1 MVVCLFLI
9 YFLKELLQNKAIPN
23 TPQVFS
29 EAPLHVA
36 AALGHVEIL
45 RLLLQHGAA
54 VNVQC
59 GEDKLTPLHL
69 AAEQGYPVCVQVLID
84 AGGMVNATNR
94 KKQTPLHLAVLAQC
108 TEATELLLQKG

>member
-1 MVVCLFLI
+1 M
-9 YFLKELLQNKAIPN
+9 
-23 TPQVFS
+23 FS

-45 RLLLQHGAA
+45 RLLLQYGAA

-69 AAEQGYPVCVQVLID
+69 AAEQGYPLCVQVLID

-108 TEATELLLQKG
+108 IEATELLLQKGLEQLF